1 LVLQFLRATLKGW
14 TWAVENPGQVGAL
27 VVKYQP
33 DADAKLETAKMTA
46 SLPLVNTG
54 EDFIGWMRPEVW
66 AGMEKTLREQGV
78 LTNTLEV
85 EQVYTQQFLEEI
97 YGK

>member
-1 LVLQFLRATLKGW
+1 
-14 TWAVENPGQVGAL
+14 
-27 VVKYQP
+27 
-33 DADAKLETAKMTA
+33 MTA

-78 LTNTLEV
+78 LTNTLDV
-85 EQVYTQQFLEEI
+85 EQVYTLQFLEEI